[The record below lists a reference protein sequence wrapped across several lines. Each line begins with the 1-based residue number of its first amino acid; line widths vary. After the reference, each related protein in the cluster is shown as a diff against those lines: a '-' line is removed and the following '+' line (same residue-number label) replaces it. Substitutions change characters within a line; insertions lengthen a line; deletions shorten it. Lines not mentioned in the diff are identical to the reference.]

1 MKHENIIKSY
11 INDIRNYSNNEQ
23 YKKVHNEYNSKIAQK
38 TLKYQQLYGF
48 KVNKRKGHEFWNNE
62 ADAFKHTFGSTVL
75 ALEKDNLRSWVI
87 GYMHELETPN
97 NPTGE
102 KNMDLWNNQQ
112 GRRIADQIK
121 KEYGSNFYKLPES
134 KQDDI
139 IAEKLMQKMRKGE
152 LITNPSD
159 KRKYKDITGFS
170 ANIDNINLK
179 TTQDNNGNKYVYL
192 DNGEEITPE
201 FLESLSTK
209 NRLIYNTEFNLA
221 KTDDKEIIDRY
232 AEQYFNGENY
242 TKDDLDNGVSLGDLI
257 YVESYKRSDGTEV
270 SGYYRRK

>member
-1 MKHENIIKSY
+1 MAKISLIENY
-11 INDIRNYSNNEQ
+11 NNSI
-23 YKKVHNEYNSKIAQK
+23 YAK
-38 TLKYQQLYGF
+38 TKKYQKIYGF
-48 KVNKRKGHEFWNNE
+48 QIGKGSHDTWNNE
-62 ADAFKHTFGSTVL
+62 ADAFKHTFMQADL
-75 ALEKDNLRSWVI
+75 ALKMTTGLSKLAGDYHEKQAL
-87 GYMHELETPN
+87 N
-97 NPTGE
+97 NPPGE

-139 IAEKLMQKMRKGE
+139 IAEKVMQKMRKGE

>member
-1 MKHENIIKSY
+1 
-11 INDIRNYSNNEQ
+11 
-23 YKKVHNEYNSKIAQK
+23 
-38 TLKYQQLYGF
+38 
-48 KVNKRKGHEFWNNE
+48 
-62 ADAFKHTFGSTVL
+62 
-75 ALEKDNLRSWVI
+75 
-87 GYMHELETPN
+87 
-97 NPTGE
+97 
-102 KNMDLWNNQQ
+102 MDLWNNQQ

-139 IAEKLMQKMRKGE
+139 IAEKVMQKMRKGE

-257 YVESYKRSDGTEV
+257 YVESYERSDGTKV